1 MKKIRIKSITD
12 VITNSSSEAYT
23 YVDDDSINKV
33 KELINAIIQVV
44 EGKGTCDGYFDVRFG
59 YSDKDWLKECWR
71 DDHYDENREPTE
83 EELYEYGKIKLEQTL
98 DYCEGRPEFDHIE
111 VIAKCPEH
119 EELAKKI
126 TENLATYFKNGVFL
140 C

>member
-59 YSDKDWLKECWR
+59 YSDKNWLKECWM
-71 DDHYDENREPTE
+71 DEHDDENREPTE
-83 EELYEYGKIKLEQTL
+83 EELYE
-98 DYCEGRPEFDHIE
+98 
-111 VIAKCPEH
+111 
-119 EELAKKI
+119 
-126 TENLATYFKNGVFL
+126 
-140 C
+140 

>member
-44 EGKGTCDGYFDVRFG
+44 EGK
-59 YSDKDWLKECWR
+59 
-71 DDHYDENREPTE
+71 
-83 EELYEYGKIKLEQTL
+83 
-98 DYCEGRPEFDHIE
+98 
-111 VIAKCPEH
+111 
-119 EELAKKI
+119 
-126 TENLATYFKNGVFL
+126 
-140 C
+140 